1 MCIIPSQF
9 VLSHLYEYM
18 DSASLMYQKSVYKV
32 DKSFRFIKEGEIC
45 LFILDPIFDLRN
57 HNAEDNK
64 LISEAQFLEL
74 ENLLFEKSNN
84 FKILIILSPI
94 QIFQRNHDD
103 YNLKFP
109 VTYNITETRRLLDLV
124 TLWLECYDL
133 RSDISEEDS
142 VDQSEEKEKF
152 VKREASFLVG
162 GSESGYISEIEIN
175 YKSENRGPSNLSRE
189 NSLMKIKQITCGIFV
204 SAPGSMIDVSTSKN
218 YSEALF
224 NDQLNKSK
232 GRYKADYTYKVN
244 HFKQIIKPHCFFV
257 DIITSN
263 TENKNFVEYLSH
275 TLHTLSNDIFS
286 CPRHLSLTTLSP
298 RFINIIWD
306 ESKIIFDFLEKES
319 INFDEI
325 STNQKFNCKLKELH
339 DNIDENIH
347 AIEKFHNLLVA
358 ENYGAPSK
366 NLISI
371 SNMFAYLI
379 SDLVDELNSLNSLK
393 ESSILLKVPS
403 FLMIAFTWIRF
414 SERFEVK
421 INSKSSN
428 TEIEFESFH
437 KSLFSLLIFDVNIF
451 LRFVRQMLYS
461 PYIFEFLSLKYG
473 ENTN

>member
-1 MCIIPSQF
+1 MNT
-9 VLSHLYEYM
+9 
-18 DSASLMYQKSVYKV
+18 ASLMYQKSVYKV

-45 LFILDPIFDLRN
+45 LFILDPIFDLKN
-57 HNAEDNK
+57 HKPEDNK

-109 VTYNITETRRLLDLV
+109 VTYDITETRRLLDLI

-142 VDQSEEKEKF
+142 VDQSDEKF

-162 GSESGYISEIEIN
+162 GSESGYISEIEIHN
-175 YKSENRGPSNLSRE
+175 KSENRGPSNLNRE
-189 NSLMKIKQITCGIFV
+189 NSLIKIKQITCGIFV

-218 YSEALF
+218 YSETLF
-224 NDQLNKSK
+224 NDHLNKLK

-244 HFKQIIKPHCFFV
+244 HSKQIIKPHCFFV

-263 TENKNFVEYLSH
+263 AENKKIIDYVSH
-275 TLHTLSNDIFS
+275 TFDTLSNDIFS

-306 ESKIIFDFLEKES
+306 ESKIIFNFLEKGS

-325 STNQKFNCKLKELH
+325 SSNQKFNSKLKEIL
-339 DNIDENIH
+339 DNVNENIH

-358 ENYGAPSK
+358 ENYGAPTK

-371 SNMFAYLI
+371 ANMFAYLI
-379 SDLVDELNSLNSLK
+379 SDLVEELNSLNILIESLV
-393 ESSILLKVPS
+393 LFKVPS
-403 FLMIAFTWIRF
+403 FLMIVFTWMRF

-421 INSKSSN
+421 SNSKNSF

-437 KSLFSLLIFDVNIF
+437 KSLFSLLVFDVTIF
-451 LRFVRQMLYS
+451 LQLVRQLLYS

-473 ENTN
+473 ENTKN